1 MADTNSEQ
9 LKQSPLLSVHKKMQ
23 GKLVPF
29 AGYELPVQYPTG
41 ILTEHKHTREKVSL
55 FDVSHMGQ
63 AVLRGENAAA
73 ALESLVPSDLQA
85 LPAGKMAYT
94 VLTND
99 QGGIIDDL
107 MVTNQGDHMH
117 LVVNASRCGVDFA
130 HIMERLEGRASLEV
144 HTERA
149 LIALQG
155 PQAAHVLARFA
166 PAARHILFLHSVAL
180 TIADV
185 PCLVT
190 RSGYTGE
197 DGFEISVPSED
208 ATKIAALL
216 ISENEVEPAGLGARD
231 SLRLEAGLCL
241 YGHDINE
248 ATTPVEAG
256 LSWVISKRRREE
268 GGFPGEAVIL
278 QQLKDGSKR
287 KRVGIKPEEKVPA
300 REGAKVTDENGTEIG
315 EITSGG
321 FGPSVE
327 GPIAMGY
334 VETAHAQVGTAV
346 NLMVRNKS
354 LAAQVVKLPF
364 VEHNYYRG

>member
-1 MADTNSEQ
+1 MTESNSEE
-9 LKQSPLLSVHKKMQ
+9 LRQSPLLSIHNKMK
-23 GKLVPF
+23 GKMVPF
-29 AGYELPVQYPTG
+29 AGYALPVQYEPG
-41 ILTEHKHTREKVSL
+41 IMTEHKHTREKASL

-63 AVLRGENAAA
+63 AILRGENAAA
-73 ALESLVPSDLQA
+73 ALESLVPSDLQS

-107 MVTNQGDHMH
+107 MVTNHGDHLH

-130 HIMERLEGRASLEV
+130 HIRKSLEGQAELEV
-144 HTERA
+144 HTARA

-155 PQAAHVLARFA
+155 PLAAHVLARFA

-180 TIADV
+180 TIADI

-208 ATKIAALL
+208 ATKLAALL
-216 ISENEVEPAGLGARD
+216 LSENEVEPAGLGARD

-241 YGHDINE
+241 YGHDIDE
-248 ATTPVEAG
+248 STTPVEAG

-268 GGFPGEAVIL
+268 GGFPGETVIL
-278 QQLKDGSKR
+278 QQLKDGAKR
-287 KRVGIKPEEKVPA
+287 KRVGIKPEGKAPA
-300 REGAKVTDENGTEIG
+300 REGAKITDTDGNEIG
-315 EITSGG
+315 VITSGG
-321 FGPSVE
+321 FGPSVG
-327 GPIAMGY
+327 GPVAMGY
-334 VETAHAQVGTAV
+334 VETAFAKPETAV
-346 NLMVRNKS
+346 NLIVRNKP

-364 VEHNYYRG
+364 VAHNYYRG